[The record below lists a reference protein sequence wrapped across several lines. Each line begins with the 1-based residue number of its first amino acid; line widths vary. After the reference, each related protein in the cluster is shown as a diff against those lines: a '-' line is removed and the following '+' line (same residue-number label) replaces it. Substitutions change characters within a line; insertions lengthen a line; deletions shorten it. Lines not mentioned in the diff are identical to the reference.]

1 MKTIQVSKGD
11 IQLKSGQLQFVVGT
25 EKLAQ
30 DIALWLKEPLG
41 TGYTSPGFGSTLL
54 SMVGGNQSNNN
65 IAGIQNEIVRV
76 LQLYQGQ
83 QIINLQ
89 NAQNSAQ
96 LSYWNKNEII
106 KSINSVSINL
116 QNSSVL
122 ANVSLTTLANNTI
135 NLNVLINN
143 NGVSVNNG

>member
-1 MKTIQVSKGD
+1 MKTITVSNGD

-106 KSINSVSINL
+106 KSINCNRNKL
-116 QNSSVL
+116 
-122 ANVSLTTLANNTI
+122 
-135 NLNVLINN
+135 
-143 NGVSVNNG
+143 